1 VKNPTGLINALDEP
15 IFELG
20 LDGKVL
26 SATSAARSLAGD
38 ATLATDALT
47 VLDNWTFANIVSTR
61 DRNRFE
67 QAFKRVAEGKTNGH
81 RLELSIVAA
90 SGNASDA
97 LPMEAKL
104 AGITAANGKPTSV
117 GLWLRDLSLEK
128 ANEAAAN
135 VQGTHLL
142 DLVDNVTD
150 ACVVE
155 SADGSV
161 EMLNES
167 FCRLFE
173 IREAP
178 QSLVGTSCA
187 ALFETASQATEKRIG
202 PVYFPLDASTGS
214 NQRDALTFPL
224 ASGESVEQASLA
236 VDGELGIAG
245 RLHLF
250 HLVAPRSA
258 AASDAPPAGMIANQM
273 ALIEKIARELVVAC
287 ESAASAIHRAEQLE
301 MPGQL
306 LAQFQR
312 VEAASMSAFDSVAGL
327 LDFSRIEGSAVTL
340 ELAPF
345 KLRESVAT
353 MIASVIG
360 RAEERRVQLKVRI
373 EQDVPEHLT
382 GDAARLMQA
391 LRSLIDC
398 AIEASPLA
406 DSTDTT
412 SSEPG
417 REHERATEIT
427 LSVSPEYSADRQ
439 IHLSFSIE
447 QLVRPAA
454 RPTSLPA
461 SATMQLALSRQ
472 IVRALAGGGAK
483 VDARLEVQE
492 RKLGTSYQF
501 TAAFPFDDAK
511 PHKPRPTYVTLTG
524 LPVLI
529 VSEDTEERRQLA
541 DMAKSW
547 RMVPREAD
555 NANVALQLLARNAKE
570 GSEMPL
576 VITSNRLTTQDGFLL
591 AFRIKHHP
599 AMAQTAI
606 IMLASEGKPGDAITC
621 RENGISAYLRQ
632 PVAPQQ
638 LNEAITAVIGAQ
650 DDAEATS
657 TLITRHSL
665 REQKKAAVLIIDATR
680 DKIAFVSAALK
691 KKGYRV
697 VLVGSA
703 PEAFDAMAQEQFD
716 VVVVDPDN
724 AGFVEG
730 INVVV
735 TIKSH
740 VGEGRDTPKILLASE
755 SPLGAGSAYD
765 GMVLKPFVKDSLLNA
780 MTNLNLPHPSH

>member
-38 ATLATDALT
+38 ATLATDALD
-47 VLDNWTFANIVSTR
+47 VLDNWTFANIVATR
-61 DRNRFE
+61 DRSRFE
-67 QAFKRVAEGKTNGH
+67 QAFKRIAEGKTNSH
-81 RLELSIVAA
+81 RMELSIVAA
-90 SGNASDA
+90 SGSASDA

-104 AGITAANGKPTSV
+104 AAITAANGKPTSV

-142 DLVDNVTD
+142 DLVENVTD

-167 FCRLFE
+167 FCRLFA

-187 ALFETASQATEKRIG
+187 TLFEAASQATEKRIG
-202 PVYFPLDASTGS
+202 PIYFPLDANTGS
-214 NQRDALTFPL
+214 NQR
-224 ASGESVEQASLA
+224 
-236 VDGELGIAG
+236 GIAG

-250 HLVAPRSA
+250 HLATPGGAV
-258 AASDAPPAGMIANQM
+258 ASDAPPEGMIANQM

-287 ESAASAIHRAEQLE
+287 ESAGSAIHRAEQLE

-306 LAQFQR
+306 LEQFQR

-327 LDFSRIEGSAVTL
+327 LDFSRIEGGAVTL
-340 ELAPF
+340 EVAPF
-345 KLRESVAT
+345 RLRESVAT
-353 MIASVIG
+353 MIAGIVG

-373 EQDVPEHLT
+373 EQDVPDQLT
-382 GDAARLMQA
+382 GDAARLMLA
-391 LRSLIDC
+391 LRNLLDC
-398 AIEASPLA
+398 AIEASPFPEA
-406 DSTDTT
+406 SDAITAERD
-412 SSEPG
+412 
-417 REHERATEIT
+417 RATEIT
-427 LSVSPEYSADRQ
+427 LSISPEYSADRQ

-454 RPTSLPA
+454 ARPKALPA

-472 IVRALAGGGAK
+472 IVRALAGGGGK
-483 VDARLEVQE
+483 SDARLEVQE

-501 TAAFPFDDAK
+501 TAAFPFDDSK
-511 PHKPRPTYVTLTG
+511 PNKPRPTYVTLTG

-529 VSEDTEERRQLA
+529 VSEDTDERRQLA
-541 DMAKSW
+541 EMAKSW
-547 RMVPREAD
+547 RMLPREAD
-555 NANVALQLLARNAKE
+555 NTNVALQLLARTAKE
-570 GSEMPL
+570 GGDMPL

-599 AMAQTAI
+599 ATAQTAI
-606 IMLASEGKPGDAITC
+606 IMLASDGKPGDAITC

-632 PVAPQQ
+632 PVVPQQ

-680 DKIAFVSAALK
+680 DKITFVAAALK
-691 KKGYRV
+691 KKDYRV

-703 PEAFDAMAQEQFD
+703 PEAFEAMVQEQFD
-716 VVVVDPDN
+716 VVVVDPEG
-724 AGFVEG
+724 AGFGEG
-730 INVVV
+730 INIVA

-740 VGEGRDTPKILLASE
+740 VGEGRDAPKILLASE
-755 SPLGAGSAYD
+755 SPMAAGSAYD
-765 GMVLKPFVKDSLLNA
+765 GMVLKPFVKDSILNA
-780 MTNLNLPHPSH
+780 VVDLKLPHPSP